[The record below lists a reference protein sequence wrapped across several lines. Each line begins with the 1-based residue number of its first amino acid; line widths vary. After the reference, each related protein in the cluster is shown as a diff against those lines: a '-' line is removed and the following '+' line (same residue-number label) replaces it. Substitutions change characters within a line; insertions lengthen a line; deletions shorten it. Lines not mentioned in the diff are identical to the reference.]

1 MKKITIM
8 FLMLSTLSFT
18 SSFNK
23 KDILFLNNLYE
34 ISSIKKSSFAPTSKN
49 EDSKLH
55 YGKIFF
61 FSNKEYAYDF
71 FFTSILFS
79 KSFLN
84 DYLKITTNNI
94 ELIADDLL
102 KKDENL
108 INITILRV
116 DNNTILQI
124 YLKENRKKE
133 NFYIVG
139 ISIFDF

>member
-18 SSFNK
+18 KSFNK

-34 ISSIKKSSFAPTSKN
+34 ISSIKKSSFAPTSEIEN
-49 EDSKLH
+49 SKLYH
-55 YGKIFF
+55 
-61 FSNKEYAYDF
+61 FSNKEDAYDF
-71 FFTSILFS
+71 FFTSILLS

-84 DYLKITTNNI
+84 DYLEITTNNI
-94 ELIADDLL
+94 ELTADDLL
-102 KKDENL
+102 EKHENL
-108 INITILRV
+108 INITVLRI
-116 DNNTILQI
+116 DKNTILQI
-124 YLKENRKKE
+124 YLKENEKKE